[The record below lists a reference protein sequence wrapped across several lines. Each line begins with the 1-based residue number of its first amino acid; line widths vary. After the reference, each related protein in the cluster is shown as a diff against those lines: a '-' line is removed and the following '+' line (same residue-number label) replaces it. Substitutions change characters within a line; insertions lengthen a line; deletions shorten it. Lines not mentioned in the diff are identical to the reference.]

1 MSQTSAYKLRVRTDS
16 ADSNALMLLDG
27 GELVAILVELA
38 DESHGEARGQ
48 WIIEATFGLKPG
60 YRPEFFNCA
69 ADAGNWIS
77 QHISD
82 RPFDL
87 GSHIAE
93 LL

>member
-38 DESHGEARGQ
+38 DECHGEARGQ
-48 WIIEATFGLKPG
+48 WIIESTFGLKPQ
-60 YRPEFFNCA
+60 YRPEFFAGA
-69 ADAGNWIS
+69 ADAASWVS
-77 QHISD
+77 QHLCD

-87 GSHIAE
+87 DGHIAE
-93 LL
+93 LV